1 MNGGGNVPKAKI
13 NDKAI
18 NELYQT
24 LERLGADAEG
34 VAKQG
39 IFEGA
44 GLIADAVR
52 AGIDTIN
59 SDGPSDKET
68 ARREMQKAGLRAG
81 LTTAPIQPFKGGIY
95 GGVGFDGYNAKGQPN
110 QLIARV
116 FNSGTSFSSKQPFFE
131 SAVRRTRSAAKQRVI
146 DKMNE
151 EFEKITKG

>member
-13 NDKAI
+13 NSTAI

-24 LERLGADAEG
+24 LNRLGADVEG
-34 VAKQG
+34 ISKQG
-39 IFEGA
+39 IYEGA

-52 AGIDTIN
+52 ANIDGIR
-59 SDGPSDKET
+59 SDGKSDWET
-68 ARREMQKAGLRAG
+68 QRREMQKAGLREG
-81 LTTAPIQPFKGGIY
+81 LTTSPIQPFKGGIY

-151 EFEKITKG
+151 EFEKLTKG

>member
-1 MNGGGNVPKAKI
+1 MPKAKI
-13 NDKAI
+13 NSTAI

-24 LERLGADAEG
+24 LNRLGADVEG
-34 VAKQG
+34 ISKQG
-39 IFEGA
+39 IYEGA

-52 AGIDTIN
+52 ANIDGIR
-59 SDGPSDKET
+59 SDGKSDWET
-68 ARREMQKAGLRAG
+68 QRREMQKAGLREG
-81 LTTAPIQPFKGGIY
+81 LTTSPIQPFKGGIY

-151 EFEKITKG
+151 EFEKLTKG